1 MNKKKLTT
9 VIAAMLLSLFGLI
22 GVQLYW
28 IDAALRLNDE
38 QFGHRVNEALSEMVR
53 SMEEKESERLL
64 AMHFEKQQ
72 DADTQAGSINPAT
85 SPDTD
90 NSDKSIHSPVARTT
104 VPSSTYQNEYSEE
117 TDEESLDHSAT
128 EPTEFEEEEEDFP
141 TRDAFRINKD
151 NEDTIRSIPL
161 LYNNEEHF
169 IEDNAE
175 LLALA
180 LNAREAKRAATRNRL
195 NAAALRRSQIRMQ
208 TFQKQKEMQNQK
220 KELRRQDS
228 SIKIIMSNKN
238 KIIENVIVQLCNSGM
253 EIEQDDSFADEPSSS
268 TNNIRNIRL
277 NKPDNMFRTIRYD
290 NGGSSQSAVNS
301 ANDNRIVW
309 KPSMQNRTVFST
321 SNTAKTTFVFNAD
334 AYTQKNALIFT
345 TSSCDQNT
353 SPTKAVTL
361 TVAPKSISPSI
372 VPIKQQSNTSVKKV
386 TVRNVAQKVHQVTD
400 MTARWIAE
408 LATGPRPIH
417 QRLDSDS
424 LENLIRTKIKNSGI
438 ELPFSYDVRH
448 TQSGKIAFS
457 HKALQ
462 SENNSNIYSA
472 TLFPNDILPSEYE
485 LRLYFHDNTSSAFEK
500 IWKQLLASAIFLSI
514 VVTSFGY
521 TVVTMNR
528 QKKISDMKTEFINN
542 MTHEFQTPISTIS
555 LASEAL
561 KDPEIAAD
569 EARRQRFAGIIHSE
583 NKRLGKHVELLL
595 QAAQIENGTYSI
607 VPEPVDI
614 HAIIVSESHN
624 AHIQIDKRGGS
635 LHTQL
640 HAKAS
645 VLYGDST
652 HLSDIIRNLLD
663 NAIKYSP
670 DVPDI
675 TIETKNDSKYIY
687 IAVKDKGRGMT
698 REQASM
704 VFERFYRVPTGN
716 RHDVKGFG
724 LGLSY
729 VKAMVEAHEGTI
741 SVDSEPQKGSTFT
754 LTLPL
759 ISRLSS

>member
-1 MNKKKLTT
+1 MNKKKLTA

-28 IDAALRLNDE
+28 IDAALSLNDE
-38 QFGHRVNEALSEMVR
+38 QFRHRVNEALSDMVR

-72 DADTQAGSINPAT
+72 DADTQTGSTNPNT
-85 SPDTD
+85 SPNTD
-90 NSDKSIHSPVARTT
+90 NSDKNIQSPVARTT
-104 VPSSTYQNEYSEE
+104 VPSSKYQNEYSEE
-117 TDEESLDHSAT
+117 TDEESLDHSAS
-128 EPTEFEEEEEDFP
+128 ESADSEEIEEEEP

-151 NEDTIRSIPL
+151 NEDTIHARPL
-161 LYNNEEHF
+161 LHINDIQLMNA
-169 IEDNAE
+169 NAE
-175 LLALA
+175 MLTLA
-180 LNAREAKRAATRNRL
+180 LNDREVQRMASRDRK
-195 NAAALRRSQIRMQ
+195 NASSQRRSQMRIQ
-208 TFQKQKEMQNQK
+208 TLQKEKELQNQV

-238 KIIENVIVQLCNSGM
+238 KIIENVIIQLCNSGM
-253 EIEQDDSFADEPSSS
+253 EIEQDNSFPEESSFTPSYS
-268 TNNIRNIRL
+268 NRNIRV
-277 NKPDNMFRTIRYD
+277 NRPESMFRTIGYD
-290 NGGSSQSAVNS
+290 NASSTHSSTNVGT
-301 ANDNRIVW
+301 DKRIIW
-309 KPSMQNRTVFST
+309 NPTAQNRKSSAYT
-321 SNTAKTTFVFNAD
+321 NEPKTTFVFNTD
-334 AYTQKNALIFT
+334 NYSHKNAIIF
-345 TSSCDQNT
+345 SSSSSEQYT
-353 SPTKAVTL
+353 SPTKAATL
-361 TVAPKSISPSI
+361 TVAQKIISPTARI
-372 VPIKQQSNTSVKKV
+372 THQSPKAAKKV
-386 TVRNVAQKVHQVTD
+386 TVHNVAQKVHQVTD

-462 SENNSNIYSA
+462 SDNSSNVYTA

-500 IWKQLLASAIFLSI
+500 IWKQLLASGIFLSI

-528 QKKISDMKTEFINN
+528 QKKLSDMKTEFINN

-561 KDPEIAAD
+561 KDPDIAAD

-607 VPEPVDI
+607 VPEQVDI

-698 REQASM
+698 REQATM

-754 LTLPL
+754 IALPL
-759 ISRLSS
+759 FSRLSS

>member
-1 MNKKKLTT
+1 MNKKKLTA

-72 DADTQAGSINPAT
+72 DADTQAGSPNTNT

-90 NSDKSIHSPVARTT
+90 NSSQSNHSPVARTT
-104 VPSSTYQNEYSEE
+104 VPASQYQNEYSEE
-117 TDEESLDHSAT
+117 TDEEFLDHSAT
-128 EPTEFEEEEEDFP
+128 EPTEFEEEEEDTP

-151 NEDTIRSIPL
+151 NEDTLRSIPL
-161 LYNNEEHF
+161 LYNNELHF
-169 IEDNAE
+169 IQDNAE

-180 LNAREAKRAATRNRL
+180 LDARETKRAATRNRL
-195 NAAALRRSQIRMQ
+195 NADALRRSQIRIQ
-208 TFQKQKEMQNQK
+208 TFQKEKEIQNQK

-253 EIEQDDSFADEPSSS
+253 EIDHDDGFAEEHSSS
-268 TNNIRNIRL
+268 TNNSRNIRL
-277 NKPDNMFRTIRYD
+277 NKSDNMFRTIRYD
-290 NGGSSQSAVNS
+290 NAGSTQAAISS

-309 KPSMQNRTVFST
+309 KPTMQHRAAFST
-321 SNTAKTTFVFNAD
+321 TNAAKTTFVFNTD
-334 AYTQKNALIFT
+334 ANTHKNALIFT

-353 SPTKAVTL
+353 SPAKAVTL
-361 TVAPKSISPSI
+361 TVAPKSTVI
-372 VPIKQQSNTSVKKV
+372 PITQKSNTSVKKV
-386 TVRNVAQKVHQVTD
+386 AVRNVVQKVHQVTD

-408 LATGPRPIH
+408 LATGPRPIQ

-424 LENLIRTKIKNSGI
+424 LETLIRTKIKNSGI

-457 HKALQ
+457 RKALQ
-462 SENNSNIYSA
+462 SENNNNIYSA

-528 QKKISDMKTEFINN
+528 QKKLSDMKTEFINN

-561 KDPEIAAD
+561 KDPDIAAD

-607 VPEPVDI
+607 VPEQVDI
-614 HAIIVSESHN
+614 HAIIVGESHN
-624 AHIQIDKRGGS
+624 AHIQIDKRGGL

-640 HAKAS
+640 NAKES
-645 VLYGDST
+645 ILYGDST

-675 TIETKNDSKYIY
+675 TIETKNDGKYIY